1 MATITLSLVLLD
13 GTRAWSDGAVET
25 IVLVR
30 HGEKPD
36 KGLGQLDCQGLNR
49 ALALPP
55 VIAKTFGRP
64 SAIFAPD
71 PSRQKQDDGVSYD
84 YVRPPATIEPTAIF
98 FGLPVNA
105 SRLAEAGR
113 VDMEISPCPQ
123 IPSIA
128 NRSCSCTVG
137 LIIVELVINASKY
150 AFADR
155 KNGVV
160 RIDMI
165 RSGRNWHCIVSDNGI
180 GMDGADRSTG
190 LNIVDALVRS
200 LNGRLIIRSGASG
213 TRVCVVLPDHSLSRG
228 HRSELDAITPAP
240 VPAWAP

>member
-1 MATITLSLVLLD
+1 VVTITLSLVLLD
-13 GTRAWSDGAVET
+13 GTRAWSDDAVET

-84 YVRPPATIEPTAIF
+84 YVRPLATIEPTAIF

-128 NRSCSCTVG
+128 NRSCSCTD
-137 LIIVELVINASKY
+137 ASTV
-150 AFADR
+150 A
-155 KNGVV
+155 GVLF
-160 RIDMI
+160 
-165 RSGRNWHCIVSDNGI
+165 RSRPE
-180 GMDGADRSTG
+180 RSWQPVNPCN
-190 LNIVDALVRS
+190 LA
-200 LNGRLIIRSGASG
+200 NGRFYD
-213 TRVCVVLPDHSLSRG
+213 CLS
-228 HRSELDAITPAP
+228 
-240 VPAWAP
+240 

>member
-13 GTRAWSDGAVET
+13 GTRAWSE
-25 IVLVR
+25 VLVR

-84 YVRPPATIEPTAIF
+84 YVRPLATIEPTAIF

-123 IPSIA
+123 IPSA
-128 NRSCSCTVG
+128 STVAGVSLRSRP
-137 LIIVELVINASKY
+137 E
-150 AFADR
+150 
-155 KNGVV
+155 
-160 RIDMI
+160 
-165 RSGRNWHCIVSDNGI
+165 RSWQPVNPCNL
-180 GMDGADRSTG
+180 A
-190 LNIVDALVRS
+190 
-200 LNGRLIIRSGASG
+200 NGRFYD
-213 TRVCVVLPDHSLSRG
+213 CLS
-228 HRSELDAITPAP
+228 
-240 VPAWAP
+240 